1 MRVQGMLI
9 PSALN
14 FVIKHRSLLPSTG
27 SVLDL
32 GDQLLYSREHASHLL
47 PSLADQLNNL
57 TLSDYDCVSA
67 IYAHLG
73 LSERICIDYS
83 DKADIRVNLNYT
95 SLSIPGIDARFDVV
109 TNQGFSEHVFNQ
121 WAVFECIHYAC
132 KPQGLMFHVLPCQGW
147 ADGEGWGHG
156 FFQYQPNF
164 FRHLAAANQYELI
177 DLQLSPFSPND
188 QIYDFNSEFYPAV
201 ANPHLLQPHQLKHL
215 GLGAAQFVS
224 LLALFRMPEIK
235 KQFQLPHE

>member
-1 MRVQGMLI
+1 MLVQVMLI

-14 FVIKHRSLLPSTG
+14 FALKHRSLFPSAG
-27 SVLDL
+27 RILDL
-32 GDQLLYSREHASHLL
+32 GDQLLYSRGHASQLL
-47 PSLADQLNNL
+47 PSLANQLNDL
-57 TLSDYDCVSA
+57 ALSDYDCVSM

-73 LSERICIDYS
+73 LLERTCMDYS
-83 DKADIRVNLNYT
+83 EKADIRVNLNYS
-95 SLSIPGIDARFDVV
+95 SLAIPGLEAQFDVV

-121 WAVFECIHYAC
+121 RAVFECIHHAC
-132 KPQGLMFHVLPCQGW
+132 KPQGLMLHVLPCQGW

-164 FRHLAAANQYELI
+164 FRHLARANQYELI

-188 QIYDFNSEFYPAV
+188 QIYDYNPEFYPAV
-201 ANPHLLQPHQLKHL
+201 VNPHLLQPQQRTYL
-215 GLGAAQFVS
+215 GLEAAQFVS

-235 KQFQLPHE
+235 QQFQLPHE